1 MYTPPV
7 STHEICT
14 SALYYTLILFI
25 RLITECSHCFLSS
38 ETDQTQRRVQ
48 HQMTAMTHAP
58 PFLDHSVSC
67 LITHPICFLLCVI
80 WEFGIWGW
88 VVMSALR
95 APLWEVD
102 SHSWKPAS
110 KNNLTPQLV
119 WAGLELI
126 ISIHAAFALC
136 QDSLTVTN
144 KTLRGRESRFLLR
157 VIVFYSSFIS
167 WRMSWS
173 AEELRMIIFQDRKH
187 SRW

>member
-1 MYTPPV
+1 MKYAQVRYT
-7 STHEICT
+7 I
-14 SALYYTLILFI
+14 LILFI
-25 RLITECSHCFLSS
+25 RLITQCSQCFLSS
-38 ETDQTQRRVQ
+38 DTDQTQRRVQ
-48 HQMTAMTHAP
+48 HQMTVMTHALL
-58 PFLDHSVSC
+58 FLDHSIYC

-102 SHSWKPAS
+102 SHSWKLAS

-144 KTLRGRESRFLLR
+144 KTLRGRESQFLLR
-157 VIVFYSSFIS
+157 VIVSYSSFIS
-167 WRMSWS
+167 WRMSRS
-173 AEELRMIIFQDRKH
+173 AEELRIRRWIWIIFQDGKL